1 MTEGTSTFEG
11 LALPRLGE
19 YEQVQQTA
27 ANDMVSLTGASGM
40 TGDFVVYQNS
50 TGGEVFVV
58 SSSGKYTPAS
68 GESTF
73 TLSSTSNVSALNVD
87 VTSTGAI
94 DHVGAVNSAFMVTG
108 STKSVLNACYGYNG
122 GAEGI
127 PPTTFFVTSGSA
139 SPEYFLTFGAT
150 KAGFGAAADGGFF
163 DSAHKLLNLTSDTI
177 FGVIKILA
185 GSKCYHMLSVV
196 DTWTVA
202 Q

>member
-1 MTEGTSTFEG
+1 MTEGTGTFES
-11 LALPRLGE
+11 LSLPRWGE
-19 YEQVQQTA
+19 YEQEQQTA
-27 ANDMVSLTGASGM
+27 ATDMATLTGATSM
-40 TGDFVVYQNS
+40 TGDFIVCQNS
-50 TGGEVFVV
+50 TGGENFVV
-58 SSSGKYTPAS
+58 SSSGLFTPVV
-68 GESTF
+68 GEADF
-73 TLSSTSNVSALNVD
+73 VLSSTTHLSAMNVV

-122 GAEGI
+122 GDEGI
-127 PPTTFFVTSGSA
+127 PPTTFFLTGGSA